1 MRNLTPSQTRRA
13 IADFGIERSLLET
26 FGFSDDALQHRYSFH
41 RHKKH
46 QLLSPQAG
54 VLLVE
59 TSSALHVVS
68 PSQAAW
74 IPAGVRHA
82 TTIGNAPACSLFFPP
97 PRYGSPVNELRIIH
111 APSLLRELLLYGAT
125 PFRRPGPVQQG
136 LFDLLH
142 FLCLE
147 ALTAAP
153 APHLPRPRSP
163 MLLRSFEWLLSHLDS
178 ASVPAMARHVGLSER
193 SLRRHFQRD
202 MGITPERYLQQV
214 RLTKAMQLLLD
225 PANRDNITQIALSVG
240 YQNHSAFTAAFRLF
254 SGQSPSSFRSSAS
267 SIF

>member
-1 MRNLTPSQTRRA
+1 MKNLTPSQTRRA

-59 TSSALHVVS
+59 TSFALHVVS

-97 PRYGSPVNELRIIH
+97 PRYGSPVSDLRIIH

-125 PFRRPGPVQQG
+125 PSRRPSLVQQG

-142 FLCLE
+142 FLCQE
-147 ALTAAP
+147 ALKAAP

-163 MLLRSFEWLLSHLDS
+163 MLLRSFEWLLSNLDS
-178 ASVPAMARHVGLSER
+178 ASVPAMARHAGLGER
-193 SLRRHFQRD
+193 TLRRHFQRD

-214 RLTKAMQLLLD
+214 RLTKAMQLLMD
-225 PANRDNITQIALSVG
+225 HSPGGNITQIALAVG
-240 YQNHSAFTAAFRLF
+240 YQNPSAFSAAFRLF
-254 SGQSPSSFRSSAS
+254 AGQTPSAFQKQVC
-267 SIF
+267 